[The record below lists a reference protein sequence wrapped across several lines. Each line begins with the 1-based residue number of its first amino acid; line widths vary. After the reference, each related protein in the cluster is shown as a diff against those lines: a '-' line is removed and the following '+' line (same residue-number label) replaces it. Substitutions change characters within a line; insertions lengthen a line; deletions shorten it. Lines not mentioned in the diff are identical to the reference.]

1 MTDKSPLTLQIDAE
15 GPVKTVRCSG
25 QLTSKVSEYLRE
37 QVKPLIP
44 GSEKVVLDLT
54 DLTFMDSMGLGTI
67 VGLYVSAKAAGSQ
80 LRVINLSKR
89 IYDLFSVTNLLTMF
103 EAAGEI
109 DARIP

>member
-1 MTDKSPLTLQIDAE
+1 
-15 GPVKTVRCSG
+15 
-25 QLTSKVSEYLRE
+25 
-37 QVKPLIP
+37 
-44 GSEKVVLDLT
+44 
-54 DLTFMDSMGLGTI
+54 MDSMGLGTI

-103 EAAGEI
+103 EACGEV